1 MILSKFWS
9 RYDLQNFRKRNFLGD
24 DQGELSKGTVQDV
37 RWYYTRRP
45 WDFDQISLEQH
56 LEETWDANREYAV
69 DHVVARKYN
78 RRTYTYQVKFTGRT
92 GDKSKFLSMDS
103 IELEGC
109 IDMLKQFDIDNP
121 RGSLSND
128 SPRDK
133 VAYNKTQRSARWVGR
148 LRRIVGVQLG
158 NDEMRRERRMLRIS
172 EKYSVPVRASF
183 ADKVAGRSPAGQ
195 VAVFEDEA
203 SGTKPVLRGGTFGT

>member
-1 MILSKFWS
+1 
-9 RYDLQNFRKRNFLGD
+9 
-24 DQGELSKGTVQDV
+24 
-37 RWYYTRRP
+37 
-45 WDFDQISLEQH
+45 
-56 LEETWDANREYAV
+56 
-69 DHVVARKYN
+69 
-78 RRTYTYQVKFTGRT
+78 
-92 GDKSKFLSMDS
+92 
-103 IELEGC
+103 
-109 IDMLKQFDIDNP
+109 MLKQFDIDNP

-133 VAYNKTQRSARWVGR
+133 VAYNKTQRSARWAGR

-183 ADKVAGRSPAGQ
+183 ADKVAGRGPAGQ
-195 VAVFEDEA
+195 AAVFEDEA